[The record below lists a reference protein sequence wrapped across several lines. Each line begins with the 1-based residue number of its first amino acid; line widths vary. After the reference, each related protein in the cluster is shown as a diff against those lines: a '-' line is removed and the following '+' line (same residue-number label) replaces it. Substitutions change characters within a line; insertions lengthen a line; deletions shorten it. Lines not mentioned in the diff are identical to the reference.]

1 MIFIDASSYLSS
13 LLPKD
18 PNLKKAVEI
27 FVSIVESKEHLVTSY
42 AILGEVLTI
51 SSQRYDRQAGIKFV
65 KDILDGSTQVILED
79 DKLIRK
85 AFKIFQ
91 EVKDKDVSWVDC
103 YSFAIIEHYKIEKV
117 FSFDKD
123 FKKYAKAE
131 LLEQGTKIPLLNKLK
146 YICDIS
152 DSER

>member
-131 LLEQGTKIPLLNKLK
+131 LLEQGTKIPLFDNRKL
-146 YICDIS
+146 
-152 DSER
+152 RM

>member
-27 FVSIVESKEHLVTSY
+27 FASIVESKEHLVTSY

-103 YSFAIIEHYKIEKV
+103 YSFAIIDHYKIEKV
-117 FSFDKD
+117 FSFDRD
-123 FKKYAKAE
+123 FKKYTKSK
-131 LLEQGTKIPLLNKLK
+131 LLINKRQKI
-146 YICDIS
+146 
-152 DSER
+152 

>member
-27 FVSIVESKEHLVTSY
+27 FISIGESKEHLVTSY
-42 AILGEVLTI
+42 AILGEVLTV
-51 SSQRYDRQAGIKFV
+51 SSQRYDRQTGIKFV
-65 KDILDGSTQVILED
+65 EDILDGSTKVILED
-79 DKLIRK
+79 DELMRK

-91 EVKDKDVSWVDC
+91 EVEDKDVSWVDC
-103 YSFAIIEHYKIEKV
+103 YSFAIIEYYKIDKV

-123 FKKYAKAE
+123 FKKHTKSKF
-131 LLEQGTKIPLLNKLK
+131 LE
-146 YICDIS
+146 
-152 DSER
+152 